1 MATTVV
7 CALSRWVE
15 LESYQEIQRPLL
27 KIMEANG
34 VKGSLLLASEG
45 IKGCIAGTRG
55 AIDNVIAWLEMDF
68 RFKNLRI
75 QESFGN
81 SNPFFL
87 PEVNI
92 KTEVN

>member
-1 MATTVV
+1 MSSTVV
-7 CALSRWVE
+7 CSLSRWVE
-15 LESYQEIQRPLL
+15 IERYQEIQKPLL
-27 KIMEANG
+27 KIMEANE

-45 IKGCIAGTRG
+45 IKGCIAGTRS

-75 QESFGN
+75 QESFGT

-87 PEVNI
+87 PVVNI
-92 KTEVN
+92 KKD

>member
-7 CALSRWVE
+7 CSLSRSVE
-15 LESYQEIQRPLL
+15 IERYQEIQKPLL
-27 KIMEANG
+27 KIMEANE
-34 VKGSLLLASEG
+34 VKGSLLLANEG
-45 IKGCIAGTRG
+45 IKGSIAGTRA

-87 PEVNI
+87 LEVNV
-92 KTEVN
+92 KNK